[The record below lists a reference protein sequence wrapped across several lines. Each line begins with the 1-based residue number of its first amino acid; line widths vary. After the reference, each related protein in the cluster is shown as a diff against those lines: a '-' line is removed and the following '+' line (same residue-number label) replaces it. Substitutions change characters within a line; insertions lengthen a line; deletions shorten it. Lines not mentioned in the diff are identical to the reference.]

1 MGGVGKPPTPTGTLT
16 AVAGRDEIVAY
27 CNELLETSAFRDML
41 PLGLQVPGAEEV
53 RLVVSGVTASLELF
67 QQAAEAGAQM
77 VLVHHGMF
85 VGSGPR
91 PPIDTREKARLKTLF
106 DHDLS
111 LVAYHLPLDAHPEV
125 GNNALIC
132 SLLGIS
138 SPEPFAEHG
147 GRPIG
152 WIGAV
157 EPPIPV
163 AELVDR
169 VRSEINP
176 EPMVFED
183 GPSLVS
189 RVAVVSGSA
198 AGDVVPAADAGAD
211 CFITGELKE
220 QVMSEAREAGISVIG
235 AGHYRTEVFGVQAL
249 GERVAERFG
258 VGHRFVDIPNP
269 V

>member
-1 MGGVGKPPTPTGTLT
+1 MGCESLFERYALGHARTLPAFAEPVNGWGGKPPTPTGTLT
-16 AVAGRDEIVAY
+16 AVAGRDEIVSY

-67 QQAAEAGAQM
+67 QRAADAGAQM

-91 PPIDTREKARLKTLF
+91 PPIDAREKARLKTLF

-111 LVAYHLPLDAHPEV
+111 LVAYHLPLDAHPQV

-152 WIGAV
+152 WIGSV
-157 EPPIPV
+157 DPPIPL
-163 AELVDR
+163 AELADR

-176 EPMVFED
+176 EPMVFDD

-211 CFITGELKE
+211 CFVTGELKE
-220 QVMSEAREAGISVIG
+220 QVMSEAREAGI
-235 AGHYRTEVFGVQAL
+235 T
-249 GERVAERFG
+249 
-258 VGHRFVDIPNP
+258 
-269 V
+269 

>member
-1 MGGVGKPPTPTGTLT
+1 
-16 AVAGRDEIVAY
+16 VAGRDEIVSY
-27 CNELLETSAFRDML
+27 CNELLDTGGFRDML
-41 PLGLQVPGAEEV
+41 PLGLQVPGADEV

-67 QQAAEAGAQM
+67 ERAADAGAQM

-91 PPIDTREKARLKTLF
+91 PPIDAREKARLKTLF
-106 DHDLS
+106 DNDLS

-132 SLLGIS
+132 GLLGIAR
-138 SPEPFAEHG
+138 PEPFAEHG
-147 GRPIG
+147 GRPLG
-152 WIGAV
+152 WIGSV
-157 EPPIPV
+157 DPPISLE
-163 AELVDR
+163 ELVGR
-169 VRSEINP
+169 VQQQINP
-176 EPMVFED
+176 EPLVFDD
-183 GPSLVS
+183 GPTRVS

-211 CFITGELKE
+211 CFVTGELKE

>member
-1 MGGVGKPPTPTGTLT
+1 MGGVGKPPTPAGTLR

-27 CNELLETSAFRDML
+27 CSELLDASALRDML
-41 PLGLQVPGAEEV
+41 PLGLQVPGAEDV
-53 RLVVSGVTASLELF
+53 HLVVSGVTASLELF
-67 QQAAEAGAQM
+67 QRAAEAGAQM

-91 PPIDTREKARLKTLF
+91 PAMDAREKARLKTLF

-132 SLLGIS
+132 GLLGVAGL
-138 SPEPFAEHG
+138 EPFAEHG
-147 GRPIG
+147 GQPIG
-152 WIGAV
+152 WIGSIDPPVPLV
-157 EPPIPV
+157 EV
-163 AELVDR
+163 VDR
-169 VRSEINP
+169 VRRRINP
-176 EPMVFED
+176 VPMIFED
-183 GPSLVS
+183 GPGQVS
-189 RVAVVSGSA
+189 RIAVVSGSA

-249 GERVAERFG
+249 GERIAERFG
-258 VGHRFVDIPNP
+258 VEHRFVDIPNP